1 MIIPDR
7 LQRAVQRLTGALDNL
22 EVAAAR
28 RAEIEAAR
36 GDIDQEYAVMQDDR
50 SRLAVEL
57 DAALAR
63 SRTLDRTAEEVAGR
77 LQRAGATVR
86 SILAELS
93 AGGDSAGKDLA
104 GEIGPADTAAGAPP
118 GPD

>member
-1 MIIPDR
+1 MILPDR
-7 LQRAVQRLTGALDNL
+7 LQRAVQRLSGALDHL
-22 EVAAAR
+22 EIAAAR

-36 GDIDQEYAVMQDDR
+36 GDSDQEFAVMQDDR

-86 SILAELS
+86 TILAELS
-93 AGGDSAGKDLA
+93 AEEDPAGEGSA
-104 GEIGPADTAAGAPP
+104 GEIDPTETAAGAPP

>member
-1 MIIPDR
+1 MITPDR
-7 LQRAVQRLTGALDNL
+7 LQRAVHRLTGALDNL
-22 EVAAAR
+22 ELAAAR

-36 GDIDQEYAVMQDDR
+36 GDIDQEFAVMQDDR

-86 SILAELS
+86 TILAELS
-93 AGGDSAGKDLA
+93 AGEDPAGEDSAGETDP
-104 GEIGPADTAAGAPP
+104 GDTAGAPP